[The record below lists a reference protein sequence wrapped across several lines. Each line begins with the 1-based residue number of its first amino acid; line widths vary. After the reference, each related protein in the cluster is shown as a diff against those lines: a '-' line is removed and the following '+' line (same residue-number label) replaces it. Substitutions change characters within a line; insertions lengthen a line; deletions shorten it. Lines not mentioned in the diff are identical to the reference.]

1 MPILGLGTWKS
12 KPGQVEHAVI
22 AAIDNG
28 YRHIDCAWIY
38 GNEKEV
44 GHALQQRIG
53 KHVSPFMKFNLSF
66 KETLHAKCVHS
77 YTRYPSQ
84 LM

>member
-1 MPILGLGTWKS
+1 MVSRATAKLYNGMELPLLGLGTWKS

-22 AAIDNG
+22 AALDCG

-44 GHALQQRIG
+44 GHALKQRIG
-53 KHVSPFMKFNLSF
+53 KGVSMKFAF
-66 KETLHAKCVHS
+66 
-77 YTRYPSQ
+77 
-84 LM
+84 